1 MENNCCPLVILKLT
15 VSSQHQYWSV
25 ECWEGASIKYKS
37 EVRRMT
43 ASRGFSSYL
52 RQLRPPAP
60 ARRYSN
66 NQTDALTPLGSRGKV
81 AWSLVSRPTFN
92 INLTESGNQL
102 ISAAP
107 YFAKECLEVA
117 AMLTPSGTAEY
128 SIQRSTALTSCTHQH
143 QHAV

>member
-25 ECWEGASIKYKS
+25 ECGEGASIKYKS

-52 RQLRPPAP
+52 RQLRPPAA

-66 NQTDALTPLGSRGKV
+66 NQTDALTV

-117 AMLTPSGTAEY
+117 AMLTPAGTAQY
-128 SIQRSTALTSCTHQH
+128 SIQRSSALTSCTHQH
-143 QHAV
+143 QYAV